1 MPNRIKEV
9 IQLKKE
15 VLLEKLGVEIKIRGY
30 SNKTLD
36 AYEWHTNR
44 FFDYIKKDPKNVT
57 KDDIKAYLAHLI
69 DQGHQSR
76 SRNIALCSLRFFFKE
91 VLGKIDVVDIKS
103 AKVGRKMPEYLT
115 KEEVRALFNATNNL
129 KHRLLLKMMY
139 GSGLRVSEC
148 VGLKIGDIDLNEGR
162 ILVRSGKGNK
172 DRRIRLANDI
182 RNEFKNYLPTL
193 KSQNF
198 LFEGRDGHIT
208 VKLAQKVI
216 KEAAVKAGIKKR
228 VYCHILRSSYATHLH
243 QSGVD
248 SRTIQA
254 LLGHADLAT
263 TQMYTN
269 VTKQVEEVR
278 SPLDE

>member
-1 MPNRIKEV
+1 M
-9 IQLKKE
+9 KKE

-36 AYEWHTNR
+36 AYMWHVQR
-44 FFDYIKKDPKNVT
+44 FLDYIKKNPNKIT
-57 KDDIKAYLAHLI
+57 KDDIKAYLAYLI
-69 DQGHQSR
+69 DNNQTSR
-76 SRNIALCSLRFFFKE
+76 SRNLALCSLRFFFKE
-91 VLGKIDVVDIKS
+91 VLGKVEVIDIKS

-115 KEEVRALFNATNNL
+115 KQEIKAMFENTPNL
-129 KHRLLLKMMY
+129 KHRLMLKIMY

-148 VGLKIGDIDLNEGR
+148 VGLKLEDLDINEGR
-162 ILVRSGKGNK
+162 ILVKSGKGNK
-172 DRRIRLANDI
+172 DRRIRLANDVI
-182 RNEFKNYLPTL
+182 KELVAYLPTM
-193 KSQNF
+193 KSQNY
-198 LFEGRDGHIT
+198 LFEGRNGHVT

-243 QSGVD
+243 QSGID

-269 VTKQVEEVR
+269 VTKQVEEVK
-278 SPLDE
+278 SPLDELD